1 MLMRSH
7 NSKNHTTIDKWKWA
21 KIVSSYS
28 TFRQGCDDIYKSR
41 EWDKTYDLMSKPDQI
56 AYEWGRGFALNC
68 KLNCW
73 PRPQWRKGVLAKT
86 AQERLI
92 CSWYTKAIH

>member
-1 MLMRSH
+1 MLMR
-7 NSKNHTTIDKWKWA
+7 NNNLKIVNDKWLWA
-21 KIVSSYS
+21 KKVSSYT
-28 TFRQGCDDIYKSR
+28 TFRQGCEDIYKSR
-41 EWDKTYDLMSKPDQI
+41 EWDKTYDLMSKADQI

-92 CSWYTKAIH
+92 SSWYSRAIH